1 MKKTSLFD
9 AFTAAVSG
17 AIALVSPRKAARFRS
32 ERAMYKRLYTAGQL
46 TGANK
51 RWFPLMRTADQDIR
65 QAQRVM
71 SARARDIAQ
80 NSPYISGAIERIG
93 NNTVRQGIRPQF
105 RLRKASGEMDTRK
118 NRQIEDIFDRWARY
132 CDVTGHDSYWQLQ
145 KLVLRHMW
153 YDGHIFVHRVFDR
166 SVPPGIPPLRLEVL
180 ECDYLNWAITGIQ
193 PNGNLAREGI
203 EFDKAGRP
211 VAYHVF
217 KQHPGDLIFV
227 ERFGESVRIP
237 ASDMIHVY
245 DRRRASQTRGISWL
259 AASIMEAYDLDEY
272 KSYERIGAK
281 LAAAFGIFIKSTYP
295 DIASGLGVPA
305 GDASDSASIP
315 DYIEPGR
322 IQTLPPGTDISIAS
336 HNRPGT
342 QYEPYVRDT
351 LRSLSVGAGMSYEAF
366 SNDYTSASYSSSRAA
381 ALEERLT
388 YSGQQFFLNEK
399 FNNHIV
405 RWFMDAL
412 YISGLGP
419 AMPGYSQDPA
429 RYHESVWWQ
438 NPGWT
443 WVDPLKDG
451 RAVELKV
458 GLGITTRREAAAQEG
473 EDWDEVID
481 GLIEEEK
488 RMSDLLRLRKQ
499 NEDIMLNAVT
509 LPQGH

>member
-1 MKKTSLFD
+1 MTGLYD
-9 AFTAAVSG
+9 RFTALVADAM
-17 AIALVSPRKAARFRS
+17 AIVSPARAARFRAD
-32 ERAMYKRLYTAGQL
+32 RAMYRRSYAAGQL

-93 NNTVRQGIRPQF
+93 NNTVRQGIKPQF
-105 RLRKASGEMDTRK
+105 RLRKADGALDSKK
-118 NRQIEDIFDRWARY
+118 NKRLAALFARWARY
-132 CDVTGHDSYWQLQ
+132 CDVAEQDSFWQVQ
-145 KLVLRHMW
+145 KLALRHMW
-153 YDGHIFVHRVFDR
+153 YDGHIFIHRVFPHR
-166 SVPPGIPPLRLEVL
+166 APPGVPPLGLEIL
-180 ECDYLNWAITGIQ
+180 ECDYLNWAITGVQ

-203 EFDKAGRP
+203 EFDKYGKP
-211 VAYHVF
+211 VAYHIF

-237 ASDMIHVY
+237 ASDMIHIY

-295 DIASGLGVPA
+295 DIAAGMGMPGDPAKTGPDGL
-305 GDASDSASIP
+305 P

-322 IQTLPPGTDISIAS
+322 IQSLPPGTDISVAS

-351 LRSLSVGAGMSYEAF
+351 LRSLSTGVGMSYEAF
-366 SNDYTSASYSSSRAA
+366 SNDYTAASYSSARAA

-399 FNNHIV
+399 MNNKIIK
-405 RWFMDAL
+405 WFLDAA
-412 YISGLGP
+412 YISGLAP
-419 AMPGYSQDPA
+419 AMPGYSDDPA
-429 RYHESVWWQ
+429 QYHEAVWWQ
-438 NPGWT
+438 NPGWI

-458 GLGITTRREAAAQEG
+458 GLGIATRREAASQEG
-473 EDWDEVID
+473 EDFDEVID
-481 GLIEEEK
+481 GLMEEEK
-488 RMSDLLRLRKQ
+488 RMADLLRLRKS
-499 NEDIMLNAVT
+499 NADIMLNAVT